1 MKTDK
6 IKALPTGTKAILAWS
21 AVYTVIAVVTCIYF
35 RDVRVPF
42 FFDAIFPNDD
52 VEITH
57 SEATVFYIVAYGGFI
72 VNGLIGCR
80 IWVNIEEVC
89 EDVIRTNWRICINYD
104 IWLVAAMLAAII
116 AGRKSIIVLIIVLWF
131 MVPGNLTTLWR
142 FRRLLNLVREE

>member
-57 SEATVFYIVAYGGFI
+57 SEATVFYIVAYGGLGIKLRLF
-72 VNGLIGCR
+72 R
-80 IWVNIEEVC
+80 M
-89 EDVIRTNWRICINYD
+89 D
-104 IWLVAAMLAAII
+104 AMAD
-116 AGRKSIIVLIIVLWF
+116 
-131 MVPGNLTTLWR
+131 
-142 FRRLLNLVREE
+142 